1 MKQTAVTSFQVAG
14 FRFELVRWSIFAI
27 LILTYILVYFHRMAP
42 GVVSEFLMADF
53 KISGTRLGAL
63 SAIYFAVYALMQIPS
78 GVIADTLGTRTS
90 IIFGNLIAGIGSIL
104 FGMATGFEMACA
116 GRFLVGLG
124 VSVVFISIMKNNS
137 VWFHEKVFGIMSGLT
152 LFFGNLGAVMA
163 AGPLAQILTIFHWRT
178 VFLVIGGISLC
189 LALVGFLLVRNKPQD
204 MGFEPPNTYTGQF
217 QIQNNHWLINLKD
230 VVMTLRVW
238 PGFWVQFGMIGSSYA
253 FMGLWG
259 MPYLRD
265 VHGLSRAVAA
275 DHMTIQLLSFAL
287 GALFWGWVSDK
298 TGRRKPFLLSAAMA
312 YVLSWFLLMYLPWT
326 PGISGFC
333 VFAFMG
339 FCASGFVITFAAAK
353 EIVHPQLSGMGV
365 SVVNTGCFIGTALAQ
380 PLIGYIAD
388 LTWDGTMA
396 NGVRIYSTSDYQNG
410 FIAMVIFSII
420 ALAAAFRVRETYCR
434 NSFTVETASSH
445 SRGN

>member
-1 MKQTAVTSFQVAG
+1 MKQTIAIPSDAANV
-14 FRFELVRWSIFAI
+14 RFELARWSIFAI

-53 KISGTRLGAL
+53 RISGIRLGAL

-90 IIFGNLIAGIGSIL
+90 IIFGNLVAGSGSIL

-116 GRFLVGLG
+116 GRFFVGLG

-163 AGPLAQILTIFHWRT
+163 AGPLAYVLTIFHWRT
-178 VFLVIGGISLC
+178 VFIGIGGLSLC
-189 LALVGFLLVRNKPQD
+189 LALVGFLLVRNKPED
-204 MGFEPPNTYTGQF
+204 MGFTPPNVYSGQS
-217 QIQNNHWLINLKD
+217 QTVKKNWLINLKD
-230 VVMTLRVW
+230 VFMTLKVW
-238 PGFWVQFGMIGSSYA
+238 PGFWVQFGMIGSSYT

-265 VHGLSRAVAA
+265 VHNLSRSVAA
-275 DHMTIQLLSFAL
+275 DHMTIQLLSFAM
-287 GALFWGWVSDK
+287 GSLFWGWLSDK
-298 TGRRKPFLLSAAMA
+298 VGKRKPFLISAAAA
-312 YVLSWFLLMYLPWT
+312 YVLSWAMLMYLPWT
-326 PGISGFC
+326 PGRLGFAI
-333 VFAFMG
+333 FAFMG
-339 FCASGFVITFAAAK
+339 FSASGFVITFAAAK

-380 PLIGYIAD
+380 PLFGYIAD
-388 LTWDGTMA
+388 LTWDGTIA
-396 NGVRIYSTSDYQNG
+396 DNVRIYSAVDYQNG
-410 FIAMVIFSII
+410 FIAMILFSIL
-420 ALAAAFRVRETYCR
+420 ALAAAFRVRETHCR
-434 NSFTVETASSH
+434 NSFE
-445 SRGN
+445 G

>member
-1 MKQTAVTSFQVAG
+1 MKQTPVTFSEPVD
-14 FRFELVRWSIFAI
+14 FRFELARWSIFAI

-53 KISGTRLGAL
+53 NISGTRLGAL
-63 SAIYFAVYALMQIPS
+63 SAIYFAIYALMQIPS

-90 IIFGNLIAGIGSIL
+90 IIFGNLTAGLGSIL

-163 AGPLAQILTIFHWRT
+163 AGPLAQVLTVFHWRT
-178 VFLVIGGISLC
+178 VFLGIGILSLG
-189 LALVGFLLVRNKPQD
+189 LALVGFLLVRNQPQD
-204 MGFEPPNTYTGQF
+204 MGFVPPNPHTGQF
-217 QIQNNHWLINLKD
+217 QTQNRHWLTNLKD
-230 VVMTLRVW
+230 VIMTLRVW
-238 PGFWVQFGMIGSSYA
+238 PGFWVQLGMIGSSYA

-265 VHGLSRAVAA
+265 VHGVNRSFAA
-275 DHMTIQLLSFAL
+275 HHMTVQLLSFAL
-287 GALFWGWVSDK
+287 GALFWGWISDK
-298 TGRRKPFLLSAAMA
+298 TGRRKPFLLWAAA
-312 YVLSWFLLMYLPWT
+312 GYVLSWFLLTYLSWT
-326 PGISGFC
+326 PGITGFIL
-333 VFAFMG
+333 FAFMG
-339 FCASGFVITFAAAK
+339 FSASGFVITFAAAK

-380 PLIGYIAD
+380 PLLGYIAD
-388 LTWDGTMA
+388 LTWDGTTA
-396 NGVRIYSTSDYQNG
+396 NGVRIYSAADYHNG
-410 FIAMVIFSII
+410 FIAMILFSIL
-420 ALAAAFRVRETYCR
+420 ALAAATRVEETYCR
-434 NSFTVETASSH
+434 NIFKE
-445 SRGN
+445 

>member
-1 MKQTAVTSFQVAG
+1 MKQTAVTPFQAAG
-14 FRFELVRWSIFAI
+14 FRFELARWSIFAI
-27 LILTYILVYFHRMAP
+27 LILTYILVYFHRIVP

-53 KISGTRLGAL
+53 NISGTRLGAL

-90 IIFGNLIAGIGSIL
+90 IISGNLMAGIGSIL
-104 FGMATGFEMACA
+104 FGMATGFEMALA

-152 LFFGNLGAVMA
+152 LLFGNLGAVMA
-163 AGPLAQILTIFHWRT
+163 AGPLAQVLTIFHWRT

-204 MGFEPPNTYTGQF
+204 MGFDPPNTYTGQF
-217 QIQNNHWLINLKD
+217 QTQNKHWLTNLKD

-238 PGFWVQFGMIGSSYA
+238 PGFWVQLGMIGSSYA

-298 TGRRKPFLLSAAMA
+298 TGRRKPFLISAAMA
-312 YVLSWFLLMYLPWT
+312 YVLSWLMLMYLPWT
-326 PGISGFC
+326 PGISGFSI
-333 VFAFMG
+333 FAFMG

-396 NGVRIYSTSDYQNG
+396 NGIRVYSTGDYQNG
-410 FIAMVIFSII
+410 FIAMVIFSLI
-420 ALAAAFRVRETYCR
+420 ALAATFRVRETYCR
-434 NSFTVETASSH
+434 NSFAVSNS
-445 SRGN
+445 GI

>member
-1 MKQTAVTSFQVAG
+1 MKQEAITLSKTANS
-14 FRFELVRWSIFAI
+14 RFELARWSIFAI

-53 KISGTRLGAL
+53 NTNGTSLGVL

-78 GVIADTLGTRTS
+78 GVIADTLGARTS
-90 IIFGNLIAGIGSIL
+90 IISGNLVAGIGSIL

-152 LFFGNLGAVMA
+152 LFFGNLGAVLA
-163 AGPLAQILTIFHWRT
+163 AGPLAQLLTIFHWRT
-178 VFLVIGGISLC
+178 VFLGIGIFSLC
-189 LALVGFLLVRNKPQD
+189 LALAGFLLVRNKPQD
-204 MGFEPPNTYTGQF
+204 MEFDPPNTYTGQS
-217 QIQNNHWLINLKD
+217 QTQNKHWLINLKD
-230 VVMTLRVW
+230 VIMTLRVW
-238 PGFWVQFGMIGSSYA
+238 PGFWVQLGMIGSSYA

-265 VHGLSRAVAA
+265 VHNLSRAFAA
-275 DHMTIQLLSFAL
+275 NHMTIQLLSFAL

-298 TGRRKPFLLSAAMA
+298 AGKRKPFLILAAAA
-312 YVLSWFLLMYLPWT
+312 YFLSWLMLMYLPWT
-326 PGISGFC
+326 PGITGFII
-333 VFAFMG
+333 FAFMG
-339 FCASGFVITFAAAK
+339 FSASGFVITFAAAK

-380 PLIGYIAD
+380 PLFGHIVD
-388 LTWDGTMA
+388 STWDGSMA
-396 NGVRIYSTSDYQNG
+396 NGVRIYNASDYQNG
-410 FIAMVIFSII
+410 FIAMILFSIL
-420 ALAAAFRVRETYCR
+420 AMAAAFRVRETYCK
-434 NSFTVETASSH
+434 NSFKL
-445 SRGN
+445 

>member
-1 MKQTAVTSFQVAG
+1 MKQMVALPSEASN
-14 FRFELVRWSIFAI
+14 FRFELARWSIFAI

-42 GVVSEFLMADF
+42 GVVSEFLMAEF
-53 KISGTRLGAL
+53 QISGTRLGTL
-63 SAIYFAVYALMQIPS
+63 SAIYFAIYALMQIPS

-90 IIFGNLIAGIGSIL
+90 IISGNLVAGIGSIL
-104 FGMATGFEMACA
+104 FGMATGLEMACA

-137 VWFHEKVFGIMSGLT
+137 VWFHEKVFGVMSGLT

-163 AGPLAQILTIFHWRT
+163 TGPLVQALTVFHWRT
-178 VFLVIGGISLC
+178 VFVGIGALSLC

-204 MGFEPPNTYTGQF
+204 MGFTPPNTYAGH
-217 QIQNNHWLINLKD
+217 IQTVNKHWLINLKN
-230 VVMTLRVW
+230 VLMTLRVW
-238 PGFWVQFGMIGSSYA
+238 PGFWVQFGMIGSSYT

-259 MPYLRD
+259 MPDLRD
-265 VHGLSRAVAA
+265 VHSLSRSFAA

-298 TGRRKPFLLSAAMA
+298 IGRRKPFLILAAAA
-312 YVLSWFLLMYLPWT
+312 YVLSWLMLMYLPWT
-326 PGISGFC
+326 PGITGFMI
-333 VFAFMG
+333 FAFMG
-339 FCASGFVITFAAAK
+339 FSASGFVITFAAAK

-380 PLIGYIAD
+380 PLFGYIAD

-396 NGVRIYSTSDYQNG
+396 NGVRIYSTADYQNG
-410 FIAMVIFSII
+410 FIAMILFSTL
-420 ALAAAFRVRETYCR
+420 ALTAAFRVRETYCR
-434 NSFTVETASSH
+434 NS
-445 SRGN
+445 

>member
-1 MKQTAVTSFQVAG
+1 ADS
-14 FRFELVRWSIFAI
+14 RFELARWSIFAI

-53 KISGTRLGAL
+53 NISGTRLGAL
-63 SAIYFAVYALMQIPS
+63 SAIYFAIYALMQIPS
-78 GVIADTLGTRTS
+78 GVIADTLGARTS
-90 IIFGNLIAGIGSIL
+90 IISGNLVAGLGSIL

-163 AGPLAQILTIFHWRT
+163 AGPLAQVLTIFHWRT
-178 VFLVIGGISLC
+178 VFLGIGIFSLC
-189 LALVGFLLVRNKPQD
+189 LALAGFLLVRNNPQD
-204 MGFEPPNTYTGQF
+204 MGFDPPNTYTGQS
-217 QIQNNHWLINLKD
+217 QTQNRHWLINLKD
-230 VVMTLRVW
+230 VVMTLGVW
-238 PGFWVQFGMIGSSYA
+238 PGFWVQLGMIGSSYA

-265 VHGLSRAVAA
+265 VHNLSRAFAA
-275 DHMTIQLLSFAL
+275 NHMTIQLLSFAL

-298 TGRRKPFLLSAAMA
+298 TGRRKPFLLLAAAA
-312 YVLSWFLLMYLPWT
+312 YVLSWLMLMYLPWT
-326 PGISGFC
+326 PGLTGFII
-333 VFAFMG
+333 FAFMG
-339 FCASGFVITFAAAK
+339 FAASGFVITFAAAK
-353 EIVHPQLSGMGV
+353 EIVHPQLAGMGV

-380 PLIGYIAD
+380 PLFGYIAD

-396 NGVRIYSTSDYQNG
+396 NGIRIYSVSDYQNG
-410 FIAMVIFSII
+410 FIAMLIFSIL

-434 NSFTVETASSH
+434 NSFD
-445 SRGN
+445 G

>member
-1 MKQTAVTSFQVAG
+1 MKQTAATAIQTTPLQ
-14 FRFELVRWSIFAI
+14 FELARWSIFAI

-63 SAIYFAVYALMQIPS
+63 SAIYFAIYALMQIPS

-90 IIFGNLIAGIGSIL
+90 IIAGNLVAGSGSIL
-104 FGMATGFEMACA
+104 FGMATSFEMACA

-163 AGPLAQILTIFHWRT
+163 AGPLAYALTIFHWRT
-178 VFLVIGGISLC
+178 VFIGIGLLSLS
-189 LALVGFLLVRNKPQD
+189 LGLVGFLLVRNTPRE
-204 MGFEPPNTYTGQF
+204 MGFNPPNTYTDKLQTK
-217 QIQNNHWLINLKD
+217 HWLVNLGD
-230 VVMTLRVW
+230 VVTNLQVW
-238 PGFWVQFGMIGSSYA
+238 PGFWVQLGMIGSSYA

-259 MPYLRD
+259 MPFLRD
-265 VHGLSRAVAA
+265 VHGLSRAAAA
-275 DHMTIQLLSFAL
+275 DYMTVQLLSFAV

-298 TGRRKPFLLSAAMA
+298 IGRRKPFLLLAAAA
-312 YVLSWFLLMYLPWT
+312 YVLSWLMLMYSSWT
-326 PGISGFC
+326 PGTEGFII
-333 VFAFMG
+333 FGFMG

-380 PLIGYIAD
+380 PLLGYIAD
-388 LTWDGTMA
+388 LTWDGTLA
-396 NGVRIYSTSDYQNG
+396 NGVRIYSPTDYHNG
-410 FIAMVIFSII
+410 FLAMVLFSVI
-420 ALAAAFRVRETYCR
+420 ALAAAFRVRETHCR
-434 NSFTVETASSH
+434 NCFK
-445 SRGN
+445 G

>member
-1 MKQTAVTSFQVAG
+1 MKQTPATFPEAAE
-14 FRFELVRWSIFAI
+14 FRFELARWSIFAI

-53 KISGTRLGAL
+53 NISGTRLGAL
-63 SAIYFAVYALMQIPS
+63 SAIYFAIYALMQIPS

-90 IIFGNLIAGIGSIL
+90 IIFGNLTAGLGSIL

-163 AGPLAQILTIFHWRT
+163 AGPLAQVLTVFHWRT
-178 VFLVIGGISLC
+178 VFLGIGVLSLG
-189 LALVGFLLVRNKPQD
+189 LALAGFLLVRNKPED
-204 MGFEPPNTYTGQF
+204 MGFIPPNTHTGQF
-217 QIQNNHWLINLKD
+217 QTQNRHWLTNLKD

-238 PGFWVQFGMIGSSYA
+238 PGFWVQLGMIGSSYA

-265 VHGLSRAVAA
+265 VHGLSRSFAA
-275 DHMTIQLLSFAL
+275 HHMTVQLLSFAL
-287 GALFWGWVSDK
+287 GALFWGWISDK
-298 TGRRKPFLLSAAMA
+298 TGRRKPFLLWAAAA
-312 YVLSWFLLMYLPWT
+312 YVLSWFLLTYLSWT
-326 PGISGFC
+326 PGITGFIL
-333 VFAFMG
+333 FSFMG
-339 FCASGFVITFAAAK
+339 FSASGFVITFAAAK

-380 PLIGYIAD
+380 PLLGYIAD
-388 LTWDGTMA
+388 LTWDGTTT
-396 NGVRIYSTSDYQNG
+396 NGVRIYSAADYHNG
-410 FIAMVIFSII
+410 FIAMILFSIL
-420 ALAAAFRVRETYCR
+420 ALAAATRVKETYCR
-434 NSFTVETASSH
+434 NTFK
-445 SRGN
+445 G

>member
-1 MKQTAVTSFQVAG
+1 MKQTAATDFHTTNL
-14 FRFELVRWSIFAI
+14 RFELARWSIFAI

-42 GVVSEFLMADF
+42 GVVSEFLMAEF

-63 SAIYFAVYALMQIPS
+63 SAIYFAIYALMQIPS

-90 IIFGNLIAGIGSIL
+90 IIAGNLVAGLGSIL

-163 AGPLAQILTIFHWRT
+163 AGPLAYALTIFQWRT
-178 VFLVIGGISLC
+178 VFLGIGILSLG
-189 LALVGFLLVRNKPQD
+189 LALVGFLLVRNTPQD
-204 MGFEPPNTYTGQF
+204 MGFDPPNTYKGQS
-217 QIQNNHWLINLKD
+217 QTLNNHWLTNLRN
-230 VVMTLRVW
+230 VVTNLQVW
-238 PGFWVQFGMIGSSYA
+238 PGFWVQLGMIGSSYA

-259 MPYLRD
+259 IPYLRD

-275 DHMTIQLLSFAL
+275 DYMTVQLLSFAV
-287 GALFWGWVSDK
+287 GALFWGWISDK
-298 TGRRKPFLLSAAMA
+298 IGRRKPFLLLAAAA
-312 YVLSWFLLMYLPWT
+312 YLVSWLMLIYSSWT
-326 PGISGFC
+326 PGMAGFII
-333 VFAFMG
+333 FAFMG
-339 FCASGFVITFAAAK
+339 FSGSGFVITFAAAK

-380 PLIGYIAD
+380 PLFGYIAD

-396 NGVRIYSTSDYQNG
+396 NGVRIYSAADYHNS

-420 ALAAAFRVRETYCR
+420 ALTAAFRVRETHCK
-434 NSFTVETASSH
+434 NCFK
-445 SRGN
+445 G

>member
-1 MKQTAVTSFQVAG
+1 MKQTAATAIQTTPL
-14 FRFELVRWSIFAI
+14 RFELARWSIFTI

-42 GVVSEFLMADF
+42 GVVSQFLMADF

-63 SAIYFAVYALMQIPS
+63 SAIYFAIYALMQIPS

-90 IIFGNLIAGIGSIL
+90 IIAGNLVAGSGSIL
-104 FGMATGFEMACA
+104 FGMATSFEMACA

-163 AGPLAQILTIFHWRT
+163 ASPLAYALTIFHWRT
-178 VFLVIGGISLC
+178 VFMGIGVLSLG
-189 LALVGFLLVRNKPQD
+189 LGLVGFLLVRNTPRE
-204 MGFEPPNTYTGQF
+204 MGFDPPNTDTYKLQTK
-217 QIQNNHWLINLKD
+217 HWLLNLGD
-230 VVMTLRVW
+230 VVTNLRVW
-238 PGFWVQFGMIGSSYA
+238 PGFWVQLGMIGSSYA

-275 DHMTIQLLSFAL
+275 DHMTIQLFSFAV

-298 TGRRKPFLLSAAMA
+298 IGKRKPFLLLAAAA
-312 YVLSWFLLMYLPWT
+312 YVLSWFMLMYLTWT
-326 PGISGFC
+326 PGIEGFII
-333 VFAFMG
+333 FGFMG

-380 PLIGYIAD
+380 PLLGYIAD
-388 LTWDGTMA
+388 LTWDGTLA
-396 NGVRIYSTSDYQNG
+396 DGVRIYSAADYHNG
-410 FIAMVIFSII
+410 FLAMVLFSII
-420 ALAAAFRVRETYCR
+420 ALAAAFRLRETHCR
-434 NSFTVETASSH
+434 NCFK
-445 SRGN
+445 G

>member
-1 MKQTAVTSFQVAG
+1 MKQTAIILPKTADS
-14 FRFELVRWSIFAI
+14 RFELARWSIFAI
-27 LILTYILVYFHRMAP
+27 LILTYILVYFHRIAP

-53 KISGTRLGAL
+53 NTNGTRLGVL

-78 GVIADTLGTRTS
+78 GVIADTLGARTS
-90 IIFGNLIAGIGSIL
+90 IISGNLVAGLGSIL

-163 AGPLAQILTIFHWRT
+163 AGPLAQVLTIFHWRT
-178 VFLVIGGISLC
+178 VFLGIGIFSLC
-189 LALVGFLLVRNKPQD
+189 LALAGFLLVRNKPLD
-204 MGFEPPNTYTGQF
+204 MGFDPPNTYTGQS
-217 QIQNNHWLINLKD
+217 QTQNKHWLINLKD

-265 VHGLSRAVAA
+265 VHHLSRAFAA
-275 DHMTIQLLSFAL
+275 NHMTIQLLSFAL

-298 TGRRKPFLLSAAMA
+298 TGRRKPFLLLAAAA
-312 YVLSWFLLMYLPWT
+312 YVLSWLMLMYLPWK
-326 PGISGFC
+326 PGITSF
-333 VFAFMG
+333 VIFAFMG
-339 FCASGFVITFAAAK
+339 FAASGFVITFAAAK

-380 PLIGYIAD
+380 PLFGYIAD

-396 NGVRIYSTSDYQNG
+396 KGIRIYSVNDYQNG
-410 FIAMVIFSII
+410 FIAMLIFSIL

-434 NSFTVETASSH
+434 NSFYE
-445 SRGN
+445 

>member
-1 MKQTAVTSFQVAG
+1 MKQTVANLSEVSS
-14 FRFELVRWSIFAI
+14 FRFELARWSIFAI

-42 GVVSEFLMADF
+42 GVVSEFLMAEF
-53 KISGTRLGAL
+53 KINGTRLGTL

-90 IIFGNLIAGIGSIL
+90 IISGNLVAGMGSIL
-104 FGMATGFEMACA
+104 FGMATGFEIACA

-163 AGPLAQILTIFHWRT
+163 AGPLSQALTVFQWRT
-178 VFLVIGGISLC
+178 VFIGIGALSLC

-204 MGFEPPNTYTGQF
+204 MGFTPPNTHTGH
-217 QIQNNHWLINLKD
+217 IQTVNTNWLINLKN
-230 VVMTLRVW
+230 VFMTLRVW
-238 PGFWVQFGMIGSSYA
+238 PGFWVQFGMIGSSYT

-265 VHGLSRAVAA
+265 VHSLNRSFAA

-298 TGRRKPFLLSAAMA
+298 IGKRKPFLILAAAA
-312 YVLSWFLLMYLPWT
+312 YVLSWLVLMYLPWT
-326 PGISGFC
+326 PGVTGFII
-333 VFAFMG
+333 FAFMG
-339 FCASGFVITFAAAK
+339 FSASGFVITFAAAK

-365 SVVNTGCFIGTALAQ
+365 SVVNTGCFIGTAIAQ
-380 PLIGYIAD
+380 PLFGYIAD
-388 LTWDGTMA
+388 LTWDGNMA
-396 NGVRIYSTSDYQNG
+396 NGVRIYSAADYQNG
-410 FIAMVIFSII
+410 FIAMVLFSIL

-434 NSFTVETASSH
+434 NNFK
-445 SRGN
+445 G

>member
-1 MKQTAVTSFQVAG
+1 MKQAAITLSKTADS
-14 FRFELVRWSIFAI
+14 RFELARWSIFAI

-53 KISGTRLGAL
+53 STNGTRLGVL

-78 GVIADTLGTRTS
+78 GVIADTLGARTS
-90 IIFGNLIAGIGSIL
+90 IIYGNLVAGIGSIL

-163 AGPLAQILTIFHWRT
+163 AGPLAQVLTIFHWRT
-178 VFLVIGGISLC
+178 VFLGIGIFSLC
-189 LALVGFLLVRNKPQD
+189 LAMAGFLIVRNKPQD
-204 MGFEPPNTYTGQF
+204 MGFDPPNIYTGQF
-217 QIQNNHWLINLKD
+217 QTQNKHWLINLKD
-230 VVMTLRVW
+230 VLLTLRVW
-238 PGFWVQFGMIGSSYA
+238 PGFWVQLGMIGSSYA

-265 VHGLSRAVAA
+265 VHNLSRAFAA
-275 DHMTIQLLSFAL
+275 NHMTIQLLSFAL

-298 TGRRKPFLLSAAMA
+298 TGRRKPFLQLAAAA
-312 YVLSWFLLMYLPWT
+312 YVLSWLMLMYLPWS
-326 PGISGFC
+326 PGITGFII
-333 VFAFMG
+333 FAFMG
-339 FCASGFVITFAAAK
+339 FSASGFVITFAAAK

-380 PLIGYIAD
+380 PLFGYIVD
-388 LTWDGTMA
+388 LTWDGSMA
-396 NGVRIYSTSDYQNG
+396 NGVRIYSASDYQNG
-410 FIAMVIFSII
+410 FIAMILFSIL
-420 ALAAAFRVRETYCR
+420 AMAAAFRVRETYCR
-434 NSFTVETASSH
+434 NNFKE
-445 SRGN
+445 